1 MAPSKVKMMHD
12 KSSPAWILTK
22 LRANNNE
29 KEVNYSVDVYTNGKQ
44 TVLSIKRTK
53 KVWFRKTGKRGIEIV
68 RAL

>member
-1 MAPSKVKMMHD
+1 MRV
-12 KSSPAWILTK
+12 
-22 LRANNNE
+22 NNNE